1 MNLRL
6 QSIMVTRGRRIVL
19 NIPDLTLPLEG
30 VTAVVGPNGAGK
42 STLFRVIAGLE
53 RRAAGSAGIDDTAP
67 PRRPEV
73 AMAFQRA
80 PFLQG
85 SVRAN
90 FELALALRRVPR
102 ADRQA
107 RIARAAGLLGVAHLL
122 DRDPRSLS
130 GGESQRVNVARALAV
145 PADVVLLDEPFA
157 GLDGPSARELLGILP
172 GALADAGVPV
182 MLVTHLPGEALR
194 LAERAV
200 VLLAG
205 RVVAAGPLPDLF
217 REPPT
222 PEVATLAGFTLIPHG
237 DEIVAVSETGLVQG
251 EGSVAFAL
259 RVETVHDLGFHLEA
273 RGTVNGVPAAARLMM
288 PAAPGDEIE
297 VVARE
302 GRFVRFAQRS

>member
-6 QSIMVTRGRRIVL
+6 QSIKVTRSRRVVL
-19 NIPDLTLPLEG
+19 DIPDLTLPLKG

-53 RRAAGSAGIDDTAP
+53 RPAAGSAGIDDVAP
-67 PRRPEV
+67 YRRPEV

-107 RIARAAGLLGVAHLL
+107 RIARAAGLLGVGHLL

-157 GLDGPSARELLGILP
+157 GLDGPSARELLGLLP
-172 GALADAGVPV
+172 GAFAEAGVPV

-194 LAERAV
+194 LANRAV

-205 RVVAAGPLPDLF
+205 RLAAAGPLPDLF
-217 REPPT
+217 RAPPT
-222 PEVATLAGFTLIPHG
+222 REVATLAGFTLIPNG
-237 DEIVAVSETGLVQG
+237 NEVVAVSETGLVQG
-251 EGSVAFAL
+251 QGGVSFVM

-273 RGTVNGVPAAARLMM
+273 HGTVNGVPAAARLTAA
-288 PAAPGDEIE
+288 AAPGDEIA
-297 VVARE
+297 VFARE
-302 GRFVRFAQRS
+302 GRFVRFAGQA